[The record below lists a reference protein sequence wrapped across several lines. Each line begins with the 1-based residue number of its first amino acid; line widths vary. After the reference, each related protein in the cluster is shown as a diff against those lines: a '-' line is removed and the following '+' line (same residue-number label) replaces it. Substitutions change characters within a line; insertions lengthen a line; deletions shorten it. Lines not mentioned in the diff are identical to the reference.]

1 MDFKLLASASFFFF
15 KFQFL
20 LIRTG
25 IFQLL
30 VPWMFSL
37 HLIQCSPYPSV
48 GNNLINGL
56 RLCQIK
62 QIFSLKKKKRGRGNT
77 GNKFLS
83 SCALT
88 SFHLFPNC
96 SSKGKVQNQIGMS
109 DHIRQSLTILFS
121 FHLTIWQQNSTAG
134 SRL

>member
-1 MDFKLLASASFFFF
+1 MLASASFFFF

-62 QIFSLKKKKRGRGNT
+62 QIFSLKKKKKGEGGTQETNSFLRVLSPLSIYFQIVVPKE
-77 GNKFLS
+77 KFKTKL
-83 SCALT
+83 A
-88 SFHLFPNC
+88 
-96 SSKGKVQNQIGMS
+96 
-109 DHIRQSLTILFS
+109 
-121 FHLTIWQQNSTAG
+121 
-134 SRL
+134 